1 MARVSSSMACLN
13 SLLASLR
20 ISRSSVMSSLVFA
33 MSFSSCRM
41 DASSSPFL
49 SPMRSSASPDFFI
62 SCARS
67 AMSLAFLFSARSHL
81 SLCAM
86 SSASSSRRTVIMLS
100 MEVMTLSK
108 WPPLWTED
116 AILAMFRL
124 WDLPARILSLLK
136 TVLRMVTVALSA
148 ATFLESW
155 TKVVVA
161 LVKVALASSLL
172 MISIALPMPMS
183 SSVRRRERSD
193 QSLALSLQVDLVASK
208 NSSSALSC
216 CLVSSR
222 SVSSVASCLLLR
234 AWSSSWVSRV
244 ASRVACSAL
253 LVAISSS

>member
-1 MARVSSSMACLN
+1 MALPRRATASASSFMACLN
-13 SLLASLR
+13 SSTAWLR
-20 ISRSSVMSSLVFA
+20 ISSRSSMLSFVSL
-33 MSFSSCRM
+33 MSFSS
-41 DASSSPFL
+41 ASIAVSSSLFL
-49 SPMRSSASPDFFI
+49 SPMRPRAASDFFI
-62 SCARS
+62 SWARS

-155 TKVVVA
+155 TNVVVA
-161 LVKVALASSLL
+161 LVKMAWASGPL

-193 QSLALSLQVDLVASK
+193 H
-208 NSSSALSC
+208 
-216 CLVSSR
+216 
-222 SVSSVASCLLLR
+222 
-234 AWSSSWVSRV
+234 
-244 ASRVACSAL
+244 
-253 LVAISSS
+253 